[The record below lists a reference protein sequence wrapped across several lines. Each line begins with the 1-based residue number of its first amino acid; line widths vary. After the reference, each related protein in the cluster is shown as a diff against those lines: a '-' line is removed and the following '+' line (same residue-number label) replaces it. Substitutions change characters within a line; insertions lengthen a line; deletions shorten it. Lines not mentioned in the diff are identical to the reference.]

1 MHDLVLSRTDVIKW
15 TNFIVISHRSH
26 TVSEKQNQRELC
38 TAACDIN
45 DIDEELGFWNQTWFQ
60 ISTTY

>member
-15 TNFIVISHRSH
+15 TNFIVFRHHSH
-26 TVSEKQNQRELC
+26 TVSEKQNQHELC
-38 TAACDIN
+38 TAASDIN